1 MSTPASEA
9 DDITQL
15 SFELEGLRISITRT
29 RTAGPSGPTA
39 LAGPARAPVAAF
51 EAAPSTPVASSGHRG
66 SSAGSL
72 GRSPNPHTRSPWA
85 PPSRALQLR
94 PLSLR
99 PQVLLDSARLLRSS
113 ASAPLLRAQRAWTAG
128 CWAAAVI
135 EGRVNTPNCT
145 PPLSIPSRYY
155 IVLRSL
161 ECSHVQVTQSR
172 DTYLRLVDH
181 HRSSYTLSHGFP
193 TETKAR
199 IYVAGAGLL
208 YPSST
213 SR

>member
-72 GRSPNPHTRSPWA
+72 GRSPNPHTRSPVGSPEPRSA
-85 PPSRALQLR
+85 IEASFPAATSSFGFGQAAEIFSLCPSPEGAAG
-94 PLSLR
+94 
-99 PQVLLDSARLLRSS
+99 LDRRLLGS
-113 ASAPLLRAQRAWTAG
+113 
-128 CWAAAVI
+128 C
-135 EGRVNTPNCT
+135 C
-145 PPLSIPSRYY
+145 
-155 IVLRSL
+155 
-161 ECSHVQVTQSR
+161 
-172 DTYLRLVDH
+172 D
-181 HRSSYTLSHGFP
+181 
-193 TETKAR
+193 
-199 IYVAGAGLL
+199 
-208 YPSST
+208 
-213 SR
+213 